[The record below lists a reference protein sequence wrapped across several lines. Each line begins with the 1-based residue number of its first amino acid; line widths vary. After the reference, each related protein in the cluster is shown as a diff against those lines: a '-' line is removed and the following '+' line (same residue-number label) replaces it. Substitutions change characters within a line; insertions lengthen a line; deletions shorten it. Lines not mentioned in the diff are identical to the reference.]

1 MRGVSEFVSVVLTGF
16 AAFFG
21 GILFVLGFVFLWIC
35 GLISSLFLMISAF
48 AGIMYMAF
56 GTHHAAVIAV
66 VYLGYAAVPFV
77 VIFVST
83 YYYQKFVE
91 PPQRRRTLPDIS
103 GSQLYR

>member
-1 MRGVSEFVSVVLTGF
+1 MRRVSEFVSVVLAGF

-21 GILFVLGFVFLWIC
+21 GILLMLGFVVLWIC
-35 GLISSLFLMISAF
+35 GLVSSLFLMVSAF

-77 VIFVST
+77 AIFVSS
-83 YYYQKFVE
+83 YYYQKLIE
-91 PPQRRRTLPDIS
+91 PPQQGRASPDIS
-103 GSQLYR
+103 GLQVRH